1 MERSSIVKPLVGGAS
16 LIVVIAGLRAASGL
30 LAPILMAL
38 FIVLAVSPLVDWLRH
53 KRVPAWLAHTL
64 VVLGVVLLGLSLILF
79 LALSVTQFSAALPDY
94 KTQLEDQIT
103 RLAAQLDAYGIE
115 AQDVL
120 RLNLVSPGRIFSLV
134 ISFIS
139 GLVGTLS
146 SAGLTLFIFVY
157 MLVGA
162 TSFRRKLNRGL
173 GLENPMLL
181 RLAMFSRSISV
192 YILIK
197 TWLGAMAA
205 IGQTL
210 LLLVLGVDFA
220 LLWGV
225 LSFLFNYIPNIG
237 YIIALIPPVLM
248 ALLQFGIG
256 KALIVFIGY
265 AVINNFFDM
274 VVGPKYLGKG
284 LDLSTLVTFLAVIL
298 WAWILGP
305 IGAFLALPLTVM
317 LKKVV
322 LETYQDS
329 RMFAA
334 LMASDETATVNPAEV
349 NPAEGEIQDL
359 S

>member
-1 MERSSIVKPLVGGAS
+1 
-16 LIVVIAGLRAASGL
+16 
-30 LAPILMAL
+30 MAL
-38 FIVLAVSPLVDWLRH
+38 FIVLSVAPVVEWLRR

-79 LALSVTQFSAALPDY
+79 LALSVTQFSAALPTY
-94 KTQLEDQIT
+94 RSQLEEQIT
-103 RLAAQLDAYGIE
+103 SLAAWLDGRGVQAE
-115 AQDVL
+115 DVL

-139 GLVGTLS
+139 NLLGTLS
-146 SAGLTLFIFVY
+146 NVGLTLFIFVY

-162 TSFRRKLNRGL
+162 TSFGRKLQRGL
-173 GLENPMLL
+173 GSEHPMLF
-181 RLAMFSRSISV
+181 RLELFNRSISV

-210 LLLVLGVDFA
+210 LLLMLGVDFA

-237 YIIALIPPVLM
+237 YVIALVPPVLM
-248 ALLQFGIG
+248 ALLQFGLG
-256 KALIVFIGY
+256 KAIVVFIGY
-265 AVINNFFDM
+265 AVINNFFDI
-274 VVGPKYLGKG
+274 VVGPRYLGKG
-284 LDLSTLVTFLAVIL
+284 LNLSTLVTFLAVIL
-298 WAWILGP
+298 WAWIFGP

-322 LETYQDS
+322 LEAYPDS
-329 RMFAA
+329 QLYAA
-334 LMASDETATVNPAEV
+334 LLGADEE
-349 NPAEGEIQDL
+349 E
-359 S
+359 